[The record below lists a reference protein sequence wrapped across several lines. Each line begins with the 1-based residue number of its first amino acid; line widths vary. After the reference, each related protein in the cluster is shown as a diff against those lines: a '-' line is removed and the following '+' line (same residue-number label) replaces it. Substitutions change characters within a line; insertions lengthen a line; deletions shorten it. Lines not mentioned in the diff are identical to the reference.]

1 MTPTELIKLIEERL
15 AIQLNYIIQGTD
27 FDFVSSI
34 TSIGIRISPFGRY
47 LLHLSNDSDMN
58 FTYSLEDEYLPIFE
72 LINNSLNTPF
82 ESISYRVHKGL
93 LTFYVE
99 DLKIYLTSI
108 NNKGPRLLSNRTGAV
123 RYLPQQYLTFE
134 RNLILKLFSKILVSI
149 KHARLNKQEQEYH
162 KRSMTSYSESLQ
174 SYRDSLQSF
183 YSSSDRNSFIN
194 RTDIEA
200 IERQMRRDYQIPH
213 FREYDTIV
221 LDSMSQVTQ
230 QEES

>member
-15 AIQLNYIIQGTD
+15 AIQLEYIIQGTD
-27 FDFVSSI
+27 SDFVSSI

-58 FTYSLEDEYLPIFE
+58 FTYSLEDEYIPIFE

-82 ESISYRVHKGL
+82 ESISYRVNKGL

-99 DLKIYLTSI
+99 DLRIYLTSI
-108 NNKGPRLLSNRTGAV
+108 NSKGPRLLNNRTGDI

-134 RNLILKLFSKILVSI
+134 RNLILKLFSKALVSL
-149 KHARLNKQEQEYH
+149 KHARLNKQAQEYH
-162 KRSMTSYSESLQ
+162 RRSKTSYIDSLQ
-174 SYRDSLQSF
+174 SY
-183 YSSSDRNSFIN
+183 YSSSDSNSYIN

-200 IERQMRRDYQIPH
+200 LERQMRRDFQIPH
-213 FREYDTIV
+213 FHEYN
-221 LDSMSQVTQ
+221 SMTQVTQ

>member
-108 NNKGPRLLSNRTGAV
+108 NNKGPRLLSNKTGDV
-123 RYLPQQYLTFE
+123 RYLPQQYLTLE

-149 KHARLNKQEQEYH
+149 KHARLNKQEQEYQR
-162 KRSMTSYSESLQ
+162 RSKT
-174 SYRDSLQSF
+174 SYRDSLQSY

>member
-15 AIQLNYIIQGTD
+15 AIQLDYIIQGTD
-27 FDFVSSI
+27 SDFVSSI

-82 ESISYRVHKGL
+82 ESISYRVDKGL

-99 DLKIYLTSI
+99 DLRIYLTSI
-108 NNKGPRLLSNRTGAV
+108 NSKGPRLLNNRTGDI
-123 RYLPQQYLTFE
+123 RYLHQQYLTLE

-149 KHARLNKQEQEYH
+149 KHARLNKQEQDYH
-162 KRSMTSYSESLQ
+162 KKYKTYS
-174 SYRDSLQSF
+174 RDSLQSY
-183 YSSSDRNSFIN
+183 YSGSDRNSFIN

-200 IERQMRRDYQIPH
+200 LERQMRSP
-213 FREYDTIV
+213 V
-221 LDSMSQVTQ
+221 LSSMSQVTQ

>member
-15 AIQLNYIIQGTD
+15 AIQLEYIIQGTD
-27 FDFVSSI
+27 SDFVSSI

-58 FTYSLEDEYLPIFE
+58 FTYSLEDEYIPIFE

-82 ESISYRVHKGL
+82 ESISYRVNKGL

-99 DLKIYLTSI
+99 DLRIYLTSI
-108 NNKGPRLLSNRTGAV
+108 NSKGPRLLNNRTGDI

-134 RNLILKLFSKILVSI
+134 RNLILKLFSKALVSL
-149 KHARLNKQEQEYH
+149 KHARLNKQAQEYH
-162 KRSMTSYSESLQ
+162 KKYKTYSRDSIQ
-174 SYRDSLQSF
+174 SY
-183 YSSSDRNSFIN
+183 YSSSDSNSYIN

-200 IERQMRRDYQIPH
+200 LERQMRRDFQIPH
-213 FREYDTIV
+213 FHEYN
-221 LDSMSQVTQ
+221 SMTQVTQ

>member
-108 NNKGPRLLSNRTGAV
+108 NNKGPRLLSNKTGDV
-123 RYLPQQYLTFE
+123 RYLPQQYLTLE

-149 KHARLNKQEQEYH
+149 KHARLNKQEQEYQR
-162 KRSMTSYSESLQ
+162 RSKT
-174 SYRDSLQSF
+174 SYRDSLQSY
-183 YSSSDRNSFIN
+183 YSSSDRNSYIN

-230 QEES
+230 QEEL

>member
-15 AIQLNYIIQGTD
+15 AIQLDYIIQGTD

-34 TSIGIRISPFGRY
+34 TSIGIRISPFGIY
-47 LLHLSNDSDMN
+47 LLHLSNDSNMN
-58 FTYSLEDEYLPIFE
+58 FTHSLEDEYLPIFE

-82 ESISYRVHKGL
+82 ESISYQVHKGL

-99 DLKIYLTSI
+99 DLKIYLTPI
-108 NNKGPRLLSNRTGAV
+108 NNKGPGLLSNKTGDV
-123 RYLPQQYLTFE
+123 RYLSQQYLTLE

-162 KRSMTSYSESLQ
+162 KKYKTYSRDSIQ
-174 SYRDSLQSF
+174 SY
-183 YSSSDRNSFIN
+183 YSSSDSNSFIN

-200 IERQMRRDYQIPH
+200 LERQMRSL
-213 FREYDTIV
+213 V
-221 LDSMSQVTQ
+221 LDSMT
-230 QEES
+230 

>member
-15 AIQLNYIIQGTD
+15 AIQLEYIIQGTD
-27 FDFVSSI
+27 SDFVSSI

-58 FTYSLEDEYLPIFE
+58 FTYSLEDEYIPIFE

-82 ESISYRVHKGL
+82 ESISYRVNKGL

-99 DLKIYLTSI
+99 DLRIYFTSL
-108 NNKGPRLLSNRTGAV
+108 NNKGPRLLNNRTGDI

-134 RNLILKLFSKILVSI
+134 RNLILKLFSKILVSL

-162 KRSMTSYSESLQ
+162 KKYKTYS
-174 SYRDSLQSF
+174 RDSLQSY
-183 YSSSDRNSFIN
+183 YSSSDSNSYIN

-200 IERQMRRDYQIPH
+200 LERQMRSP
-213 FREYDTIV
+213 V
-221 LDSMSQVTQ
+221 LDSMTQVTQ

>member
-15 AIQLNYIIQGTD
+15 AIQLEYIIQGTD
-27 FDFVSSI
+27 SDFVSSI

-58 FTYSLEDEYLPIFE
+58 FTYSLEDEYIPIFE

-82 ESISYRVHKGL
+82 ESISYRVNKGL

-99 DLKIYLTSI
+99 DLRIYLTSI
-108 NNKGPRLLSNRTGAV
+108 NSKGPRLLNNRTGDI

-134 RNLILKLFSKILVSI
+134 RNLILKLFSKALVSL
-149 KHARLNKQEQEYH
+149 KHARINKQEQEYH
-162 KRSMTSYSESLQ
+162 RRSKTSYTDVVQ
-174 SYRDSLQSF
+174 SY
-183 YSSSDRNSFIN
+183 YSGSDRNSFIN

-200 IERQMRRDYQIPH
+200 LERQMRRDYQIPH
-213 FREYDTIV
+213 LREYNTTV
-221 LDSMSQVTQ
+221 
-230 QEES
+230 

>member
-15 AIQLNYIIQGTD
+15 ALQLDYIIQGTD

-47 LLHLSNDSDMN
+47 ILHLSNDSNMN

-82 ESISYRVHKGL
+82 ESISYQVHKGL

-99 DLKIYLTSI
+99 DLRIYLTPL
-108 NNKGPRLLSNRTGAV
+108 NNKGPRLLNNRTGDV

-162 KRSMTSYSESLQ
+162 KRSKTY
-174 SYRDSLQSF
+174 YRDSLQSY
-183 YSSSDRNSFIN
+183 YSGSDRNSFIN
-194 RTDIEA
+194 RTDTEA
-200 IERQMRRDYQIPH
+200 SVNTERLRQLQ
-213 FREYDTIV
+213 
-221 LDSMSQVTQ
+221 DSLRAT
-230 QEES
+230 EDADATATAIRFAENYF

>member
-15 AIQLNYIIQGTD
+15 AIQLDYTIQGTD

-72 LINNSLNTPF
+72 LLNNSLNTPF
-82 ESISYRVHKGL
+82 ESISYQVHKGL

-99 DLKIYLTSI
+99 DLRIYLTPL
-108 NNKGPRLLSNRTGAV
+108 NNKGPRLLNNRTGDV

-162 KRSMTSYSESLQ
+162 KKYKTYSIDSIQ
-174 SYRDSLQSF
+174 SY
-183 YSSSDRNSFIN
+183 YSSSDSNSFIN

-200 IERQMRRDYQIPH
+200 LEQQMRLL
-213 FREYDTIV
+213 V
-221 LDSMSQVTQ
+221 LDSMT
-230 QEES
+230 

>member
-15 AIQLNYIIQGTD
+15 AIQLNYIIQGIE

-47 LLHLSNDSDMN
+47 LLHLSNDSNMN

-82 ESISYRVHKGL
+82 ESITYRVHKGL

-108 NNKGPRLLSNRTGAV
+108 NNKGPRLLSNRTGDV

-134 RNLILKLFSKILVSI
+134 RNLILKLFSKLLVSI
-149 KHARLNKQEQEYH
+149 KHARLNKQEQEYQR
-162 KRSMTSYSESLQ
+162 RSKA
-174 SYRDSLQSF
+174 SYRDSLQSY
-183 YSSSDRNSFIN
+183 YSSSDRNSYIN

>member
-15 AIQLNYIIQGTD
+15 ATQLDYIIQGTD
-27 FDFVSSI
+27 SDFVSSI
-34 TSIGIRISPFGRY
+34 TSIGIRISPFGIY

-58 FTYSLEDEYLPIFE
+58 FTYSLEDEYIPIFE
-72 LINNSLNTPF
+72 LINNSLNAPF
-82 ESISYRVHKGL
+82 EGISYQVHKGL

-99 DLKIYLTSI
+99 DLRIYLTPL
-108 NNKGPRLLSNRTGAV
+108 NNKGPRLLNNRTGDV

-162 KRSMTSYSESLQ
+162 KKYKTYSIDSIQ
-174 SYRDSLQSF
+174 SY
-183 YSSSDRNSFIN
+183 YSSSDSNSFIN

-200 IERQMRRDYQIPH
+200 LEQQMRLL
-213 FREYDTIV
+213 V
-221 LDSMSQVTQ
+221 LDSMT
-230 QEES
+230 

>member
-108 NNKGPRLLSNRTGAV
+108 NNKGPRLLSNKTGDV
-123 RYLPQQYLTFE
+123 RYLPQQYLTLE

-149 KHARLNKQEQEYH
+149 KHARLNKQEQEYQR
-162 KRSMTSYSESLQ
+162 RSKT
-174 SYRDSLQSF
+174 SYRDSLQSY

-200 IERQMRRDYQIPH
+200 IERQMRRDYQIPR

>member
-108 NNKGPRLLSNRTGAV
+108 NNKGPRLLSNKTGDI
-123 RYLPQQYLTFE
+123 RYLHQQYLTLE

-149 KHARLNKQEQEYH
+149 KHARLNKQEQEYQR
-162 KRSMTSYSESLQ
+162 RSKT

-200 IERQMRRDYQIPH
+200 IERQMRRDYQIPR

>member
-34 TSIGIRISPFGRY
+34 TSIGIRISPFGIY
-47 LLHLSNDSDMN
+47 LLHLSNDSNMN

-82 ESISYRVHKGL
+82 ESISYQVHKGL

-99 DLKIYLTSI
+99 DLRIYLTPL
-108 NNKGPRLLSNRTGAV
+108 NNKGPRLLNNITGEV
-123 RYLPQQYLTFE
+123 RYLPQQYLTLE

-162 KRSMTSYSESLQ
+162 KKYKTYSRDSIQ
-174 SYRDSLQSF
+174 SYYGGSDS
-183 YSSSDRNSFIN
+183 NSFIN

-200 IERQMRRDYQIPH
+200 LEQQMRSL
-213 FREYDTIV
+213 V
-221 LDSMSQVTQ
+221 LDSMT
-230 QEES
+230 

>member
-15 AIQLNYIIQGTD
+15 AIQLEYIIQGTD

-82 ESISYRVHKGL
+82 ESISYQVHKGL
-93 LTFYVE
+93 LTFFIE
-99 DLKIYLTSI
+99 DLRISLT
-108 NNKGPRLLSNRTGAV
+108 GHRLLSNKTGDV
-123 RYLPQQYLTFE
+123 RYLPQQYLTLE
-134 RNLILKLFSKILVSI
+134 RNLILKLFSKLLVSI

-162 KRSMTSYSESLQ
+162 RRSKT
-174 SYRDSLQSF
+174 SYRDSLQSY
-183 YSSSDRNSFIN
+183 YSSSDRNSYIN

-200 IERQMRRDYQIPH
+200 LERQMRRDYQLSP
-213 FREYDTIV
+213 V
-221 LDSMSQVTQ
+221 LDSMTQVTQ

>member
-15 AIQLNYIIQGTD
+15 AIQLEYIIQGTD

-82 ESISYRVHKGL
+82 ESISYQVNKGL

-99 DLKIYLTSI
+99 YLRIIYLTSL
-108 NNKGPRLLSNRTGAV
+108 NNKGPRLLSNKTGDI

-134 RNLILKLFSKILVSI
+134 RNLILKLFSKTLVSLRY
-149 KHARLNKQEQEYH
+149 ARLNKQEQEYH
-162 KRSMTSYSESLQ
+162 RRSEP
-174 SYRDSLQSF
+174 SYRDAVQSY
-183 YSSSDRNSFIN
+183 YSGSDRNSFIN

-200 IERQMRRDYQIPH
+200 LERQMRRDYQLSP
-213 FREYDTIV
+213 V
-221 LDSMSQVTQ
+221 LDSMTQVTQ

>member
-15 AIQLNYIIQGTD
+15 AIQLNCIIQGTD

-108 NNKGPRLLSNRTGAV
+108 NNKGPRLLSNKTGDV
-123 RYLPQQYLTFE
+123 RYLPQQYLTLE

-149 KHARLNKQEQEYH
+149 KHARLNKQEQEYQR
-162 KRSMTSYSESLQ
+162 RSKT
-174 SYRDSLQSF
+174 SYRDSLQSY

>member
-15 AIQLNYIIQGTD
+15 ALQLDYIIQGTE

-82 ESISYRVHKGL
+82 ESISYQVNKGF

-99 DLKIYLTSI
+99 DLRIYLTPL
-108 NNKGPRLLSNRTGAV
+108 NNKGPRLLNNITGDI
-123 RYLPQQYLTFE
+123 RYLHQQYLTFE

-162 KRSMTSYSESLQ
+162 RRSKT
-174 SYRDSLQSF
+174 SYRDSIQSY
-183 YSSSDRNSFIN
+183 YSGSDRNSFIN

-200 IERQMRRDYQIPH
+200 LERQMRREQQLSP
-213 FREYDTIV
+213 V
-221 LDSMSQVTQ
+221 LSSMTQVTQ

>member
-15 AIQLNYIIQGTD
+15 AIQLNYIIQD
-27 FDFVSSI
+27 IEFDFVSSI

-82 ESISYRVHKGL
+82 ERISYRVHKGL

-99 DLKIYLTSI
+99 DLKIYLTSN
-108 NNKGPRLLSNRTGAV
+108 NNKGPRLLNNITGDV

-134 RNLILKLFSKILVSI
+134 RNLILKLFSKLLVSI
-149 KHARLNKQEQEYH
+149 KHALLNKQEQEYH
-162 KRSMTSYSESLQ
+162 KRYKTYSRDSIQ
-174 SYRDSLQSF
+174 SY
-183 YSSSDRNSFIN
+183 YGGYDRNSFIN

-200 IERQMRRDYQIPH
+200 IERQMRRDYQLSS
-213 FREYDTIV
+213 V
-221 LDSMSQVTQ
+221 LDSMPQVTQ

>member
-15 AIQLNYIIQGTD
+15 AIQLEYIIQGTD
-27 FDFVSSI
+27 SDFVSSI

-58 FTYSLEDEYLPIFE
+58 FTYSLEDEYIPIFE

-82 ESISYRVHKGL
+82 ESISYRVDQGL

-99 DLKIYLTSI
+99 DLRIYLTSFT
-108 NNKGPRLLSNRTGAV
+108 NKGPRLLNNRTGDI

-134 RNLILKLFSKILVSI
+134 RNLILKLFSKALVSL
-149 KHARLNKQEQEYH
+149 KHARLNKQEQDYH
-162 KRSMTSYSESLQ
+162 KKYKTYSRDSIQ
-174 SYRDSLQSF
+174 SY
-183 YSSSDRNSFIN
+183 YSGSDRNSFIN

-200 IERQMRRDYQIPH
+200 IERQMRRDYQLSS
-213 FREYDTIV
+213 V
-221 LDSMSQVTQ
+221 LDSMTQVTQ

>member
-15 AIQLNYIIQGTD
+15 AIQLDYTIQGTD

-58 FTYSLEDEYLPIFE
+58 FTYSLEDEYIPIFE
-72 LINNSLNTPF
+72 LINNSLNAPF
-82 ESISYRVHKGL
+82 EGISYQVHKGL

-99 DLKIYLTSI
+99 DLRIYLTPL
-108 NNKGPRLLSNRTGAV
+108 NNKGPRLLNNITGDV

-149 KHARLNKQEQEYH
+149 KHARLNKQEQDYH
-162 KRSMTSYSESLQ
+162 KKYKTYSRDSIQ
-174 SYRDSLQSF
+174 SY
-183 YSSSDRNSFIN
+183 YSSSDSNSFIN

-200 IERQMRRDYQIPH
+200 LERQMRSL
-213 FREYDTIV
+213 V
-221 LDSMSQVTQ
+221 LDSMT
-230 QEES
+230 

>member
-15 AIQLNYIIQGTD
+15 AIQLDYIIQGTD

-34 TSIGIRISPFGRY
+34 TSIGIRISPFGIY

-58 FTYSLEDEYLPIFE
+58 FTYSLEDEYIPIFE

-82 ESISYRVHKGL
+82 ESISYQVHKGL

-99 DLKIYLTSI
+99 DLRIYLTPL
-108 NNKGPRLLSNRTGAV
+108 NNKGPRLLNNITGDV

-149 KHARLNKQEQEYH
+149 KHARLNKQEQDYH
-162 KRSMTSYSESLQ
+162 KKYKTYSRDSIQ
-174 SYRDSLQSF
+174 SY
-183 YSSSDRNSFIN
+183 YSSSDSNSFIN

-200 IERQMRRDYQIPH
+200 LERQMRSL
-213 FREYDTIV
+213 V
-221 LDSMSQVTQ
+221 LDSMS
-230 QEES
+230 

>member
-15 AIQLNYIIQGTD
+15 ALQLDYIIQGTD
-27 FDFVSSI
+27 SDFVSSI

-82 ESISYRVHKGL
+82 ESISYQVNKGF

-99 DLKIYLTSI
+99 DLRIYLTPL
-108 NNKGPRLLSNRTGAV
+108 NNKGPRLLNNITGDI
-123 RYLPQQYLTFE
+123 RYLHQQYLTFE

-149 KHARLNKQEQEYH
+149 KHARINKQEQEYH
-162 KRSMTSYSESLQ
+162 RRKTYSRDSIQ
-174 SYRDSLQSF
+174 SY
-183 YSSSDRNSFIN
+183 YSGSDRNSFIN

-200 IERQMRRDYQIPH
+200 LERQMRRDYQIPR
-213 FREYDTIV
+213 FREYI
-221 LDSMSQVTQ
+221 SMTQVTQ
-230 QEES
+230 QE

>member
-15 AIQLNYIIQGTD
+15 AIQLEYIIQGTD
-27 FDFVSSI
+27 SDFVSSI

-47 LLHLSNDSDMN
+47 LLHLSNDSNMN

-82 ESISYRVHKGL
+82 ESISYQVHKGL

-99 DLKIYLTSI
+99 DLRIYLTSL
-108 NNKGPRLLSNRTGAV
+108 NNKGPRLLNNITGEV

-149 KHARLNKQEQEYH
+149 KHARLNKQEQDYH
-162 KRSMTSYSESLQ
+162 KKYKTYSIDSIQ
-174 SYRDSLQSF
+174 SY
-183 YSSSDRNSFIN
+183 YGGSDRNSFIN

-200 IERQMRRDYQIPH
+200 LEQQMRLL
-213 FREYDTIV
+213 V
-221 LDSMSQVTQ
+221 LDSMT
-230 QEES
+230 

>member
-15 AIQLNYIIQGTD
+15 AIQLEYIIQGTD
-27 FDFVSSI
+27 SDFVSSI

-47 LLHLSNDSDMN
+47 LLHLSNDPHMN
-58 FTYSLEDEYLPIFE
+58 FTYSSEDEYLPIFE

-82 ESISYRVHKGL
+82 ESISYRVNKGL

-99 DLKIYLTSI
+99 DLRIYLTSL
-108 NNKGPRLLSNRTGAV
+108 NNKGPRLLNNITGDI

-149 KHARLNKQEQEYH
+149 KHARLNKQEQDYH
-162 KRSMTSYSESLQ
+162 KKYKTYSIDSIQ
-174 SYRDSLQSF
+174 SY
-183 YSSSDRNSFIN
+183 YSSSDSNSFIN

-200 IERQMRRDYQIPH
+200 LERQMRSP
-213 FREYDTIV
+213 V
-221 LDSMSQVTQ
+221 LDSMTQVTQ

>member
-1 MTPTELIKLIEERL
+1 MTPTELIELIEERL
-15 AIQLNYIIQGTD
+15 SIQLNYIIQGTD

-58 FTYSLEDEYLPIFE
+58 FTYSLEDEYTPIFE

-99 DLKIYLTSI
+99 DLKIYLTSV
-108 NNKGPRLLSNRTGAV
+108 NNKGPRLSSNKTGEV
-123 RYLPQQYLTFE
+123 RYLPQQYLTLE
-134 RNLILKLFSKILVSI
+134 KNLILQLFSKLLISI

-162 KRSMTSYSESLQ
+162 RRSKTYYGDSLQ
-174 SYRDSLQSF
+174 SY
-183 YSSSDRNSFIN
+183 YSSSDRNSYIN
-194 RTDIEA
+194 RTSIEA
-200 IERQMRRDYQIPH
+200 IERQMRRDYQLSP
-213 FREYDTIV
+213 V
-221 LDSMSQVTQ
+221 LDSRSQINR

>member
-15 AIQLNYIIQGTD
+15 AIQLDYIIQGTD
-27 FDFVSSI
+27 SDFVSSI

-72 LINNSLNTPF
+72 LINNSLNAPF
-82 ESISYRVHKGL
+82 ESISYQVHKGL

-99 DLKIYLTSI
+99 DLRIYLTPL
-108 NNKGPRLLSNRTGAV
+108 NNKGPRLLNNRTGDV

-162 KRSMTSYSESLQ
+162 KKYKTYSRDSIQ
-174 SYRDSLQSF
+174 SY
-183 YSSSDRNSFIN
+183 YSSSDSNSFIN

-200 IERQMRRDYQIPH
+200 LEQQMRLL
-213 FREYDTIV
+213 V
-221 LDSMSQVTQ
+221 LDSMT
-230 QEES
+230 

>member
-15 AIQLNYIIQGTD
+15 AIQLEYIIQGTD
-27 FDFVSSI
+27 SDFVSSI
-34 TSIGIRISPFGRY
+34 TSIGMRISPFGRY
-47 LLHLSNDSDMN
+47 LLHLSNDSNMN
-58 FTYSLEDEYLPIFE
+58 FTYSLEDEYIPIFE
-72 LINNSLNTPF
+72 LLNNSLNTPF
-82 ESISYRVHKGL
+82 ESISYRVDQGL

-99 DLKIYLTSI
+99 DLRIYLTSL
-108 NNKGPRLLSNRTGAV
+108 NNKGPRLLSNKTGDI
-123 RYLPQQYLTFE
+123 RYLPQQYLTLE

-149 KHARLNKQEQEYH
+149 KHASLNKQEQEYQR
-162 KRSMTSYSESLQ
+162 RSKT
-174 SYRDSLQSF
+174 SYRDSLQSY
-183 YSSSDRNSFIN
+183 YSSSDRNSYIN

>member
-15 AIQLNYIIQGTD
+15 AIQLDYIIQGTD

-47 LLHLSNDSDMN
+47 LVHLSNDSDMN
-58 FTYSLEDEYLPIFE
+58 FTYSLEDEYIPIFE

-93 LTFYVE
+93 LTFYVD
-99 DLKIYLTSI
+99 DLKIYLTP
-108 NNKGPRLLSNRTGAV
+108 NNNIGPRLLSNKTGDV
-123 RYLPQQYLTFE
+123 RYLPQQYLTLE

-149 KHARLNKQEQEYH
+149 KHARLNKQEQEYQR
-162 KRSMTSYSESLQ
+162 RSKTSYRNAVQ
-174 SYRDSLQSF
+174 SY
-183 YSSSDRNSFIN
+183 YSDSDRNSFIN

-200 IERQMRRDYQIPH
+200 LERQMRRDHQLSP
-213 FREYDTIV
+213 V
-221 LDSMSQVTQ
+221 LDSTTQVTQ

>member
-15 AIQLNYIIQGTD
+15 AIQLEYIIQGTD
-27 FDFVSSI
+27 SDFVSSI

-47 LLHLSNDSDMN
+47 LLHLSNDSNMN
-58 FTYSLEDEYLPIFE
+58 FTHSLEDEYIPIFE

-82 ESISYRVHKGL
+82 ESISYRVNKGL

-99 DLKIYLTSI
+99 DLRIYLTSL
-108 NNKGPRLLSNRTGAV
+108 NNKGPRLLNNITGDI

-149 KHARLNKQEQEYH
+149 KHARLNKQEQDYH
-162 KRSMTSYSESLQ
+162 KKYKTYSIDSIQ
-174 SYRDSLQSF
+174 SY
-183 YSSSDRNSFIN
+183 YSSSDSNSFITG
-194 RTDIEA
+194 TDIEA
-200 IERQMRRDYQIPH
+200 LERQMRSP
-213 FREYDTIV
+213 V
-221 LDSMSQVTQ
+221 LDSMTQVTQ

>member
-15 AIQLNYIIQGTD
+15 ATQLDYIIQGTD
-27 FDFVSSI
+27 SDFVSSI
-34 TSIGIRISPFGRY
+34 TSIGMRISPFGRY
-47 LLHLSNDSDMN
+47 LLHLSNDSNMN
-58 FTYSLEDEYLPIFE
+58 FTYSLEDEYIPIFE
-72 LINNSLNTPF
+72 LLNNSLNTPF
-82 ESISYRVHKGL
+82 ESISYQVHKGL

-99 DLKIYLTSI
+99 DLRIYLTSL
-108 NNKGPRLLSNRTGAV
+108 NNKGPRLLNNRTGDI

-134 RNLILKLFSKILVSI
+134 RNLILKLFSKTLVSI
-149 KHARLNKQEQEYH
+149 KHASLNKQEQEYH
-162 KRSMTSYSESLQ
+162 RRSKT
-174 SYRDSLQSF
+174 SYRDSIQSY
-183 YSSSDRNSFIN
+183 YSSSDRNSYIN

-230 QEES
+230 QEEL

>member
-15 AIQLNYIIQGTD
+15 AIQLEYIIQGTD
-27 FDFVSSI
+27 SDFVSSI

-58 FTYSLEDEYLPIFE
+58 FTYSLEDEYIPIFE

-82 ESISYRVHKGL
+82 ESISYQVHKGL

-99 DLKIYLTSI
+99 DLRIYLTSL
-108 NNKGPRLLSNRTGAV
+108 NNKGPRLLSNITGDV

-134 RNLILKLFSKILVSI
+134 RNLILKLFSKALVSL
-149 KHARLNKQEQEYH
+149 KHARINKQEQEYQR
-162 KRSMTSYSESLQ
+162 RSKT
-174 SYRDSLQSF
+174 SYRDAIQSY
-183 YSSSDRNSFIN
+183 YSSPDRNSFIN

-200 IERQMRRDYQIPH
+200 LERQMRRDFQIAP
-213 FREYDTIV
+213 V
-221 LDSMSQVTQ
+221 LSSMSQVTQ

>member
-1 MTPTELIKLIEERL
+1 MTPIELIKLIEERL
-15 AIQLNYIIQGTD
+15 AIQLDYTIQGTD

-47 LLHLSNDSDMN
+47 LLHLSNDSNMN

-72 LINNSLNTPF
+72 LINNSLNAPF
-82 ESISYRVHKGL
+82 ESISYQVHKGL

-99 DLKIYLTSI
+99 DLRIYLTPLNS
-108 NNKGPRLLSNRTGAV
+108 KGPRLLNNITGDI

-162 KRSMTSYSESLQ
+162 KKYKTYSRDSIQ
-174 SYRDSLQSF
+174 SY

-200 IERQMRRDYQIPH
+200 LERQMRSL
-213 FREYDTIV
+213 V
-221 LDSMSQVTQ
+221 LDSMS
-230 QEES
+230 

>member
-108 NNKGPRLLSNRTGAV
+108 NNKGPRLLSNKTGDV
-123 RYLPQQYLTFE
+123 RYLPQQYLTLE

-149 KHARLNKQEQEYH
+149 KHARLNKQEQEYQR
-162 KRSMTSYSESLQ
+162 RSKT
-174 SYRDSLQSF
+174 SYRDSLQSY

-200 IERQMRRDYQIPH
+200 IERQMRRDYQIPR
-213 FREYDTIV
+213 FREYDKIV

>member
-15 AIQLNYIIQGTD
+15 AIQLDYIIQGTD
-27 FDFVSSI
+27 SDFVSSI

-72 LINNSLNTPF
+72 LLNNSLNTPF
-82 ESISYRVHKGL
+82 ESISYQVHKGL

-99 DLKIYLTSI
+99 DLRIYLTSL
-108 NNKGPRLLSNRTGAV
+108 NNKGPRLLSNRTGDV

-134 RNLILKLFSKILVSI
+134 RNLILKLFSKTLVSLRY
-149 KHARLNKQEQEYH
+149 ARLNKQEQEYH
-162 KRSMTSYSESLQ
+162 RRSKT
-174 SYRDSLQSF
+174 SYRDAVQSY
-183 YSSSDRNSFIN
+183 YSGSDRNSFIN

-200 IERQMRRDYQIPH
+200 LERQMRRDYQIPH
-213 FREYDTIV
+213 LREYNTTV
-221 LDSMSQVTQ
+221 
-230 QEES
+230 